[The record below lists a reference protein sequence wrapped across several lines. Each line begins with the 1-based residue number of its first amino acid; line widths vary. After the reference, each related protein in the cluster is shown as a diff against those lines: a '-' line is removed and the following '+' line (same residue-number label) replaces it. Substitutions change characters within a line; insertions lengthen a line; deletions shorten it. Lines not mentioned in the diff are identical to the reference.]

1 MSFCLFLGDSC
12 GYDTEVLVTCSLN
25 ILFLNE
31 KMQLKLDQR
40 YQHVIKKLET
50 YKTEQTR
57 FHEHTQ
63 YRLNSSYLSIPFHR
77 ILNLS
82 LTHTS

>member
-1 MSFCLFLGDSC
+1 MSFCLFLGDFC

-40 YQHVIKKLET
+40 YRHVIKKLET
-50 YKTEQTR
+50 YTTEQTR
-57 FHEHTQ
+57 FHEHSQ
-63 YRLNSSYLSIPFHR
+63 DRLNSS
-77 ILNLS
+77 
-82 LTHTS
+82 